1 MSVAEKARFY
11 LERSVPQLRE
21 WEEKEIFTKDE
32 IRTIVQ
38 KRSDFEHRILAP
50 RSKPDDFSAYAKWEH
65 SLETLRAKRCKRMKI
80 GHVVSQHT
88 SQARVLAIY
97 ERAVNRHPGRKD
109 LWLEYLAYTA
119 DVKATKRWRRTM
131 AAALRMMPTDADLWV
146 FAGRRSASN
155 GDMGGARGYFMRGC
169 RFCTTEGTLWIEYAR
184 CEMEWLAKME
194 AKKGGAGKK
203 KAEQE
208 NPLAG
213 EKMDDD
219 DEIKFHDEEEDDD
232 EHDGDDALRLPVP
245 AKDKAALNEEDSRAL
260 KNNPALDGAI
270 PMAIFDISRK
280 QPFFGPETAERFFD
294 MFAAFASKVSSAAKI
309 VAHVVDAM
317 REQDA
322 AHPATW
328 NCHIR
333 LPLVGVSPDTPQFP
347 LGLREVLSRLGR
359 GLDETSDGEAL
370 RSKSLV
376 WIELILLVN
385 DLDEGIRAV
394 LEHTKGKLQS

>member
-38 KRSDFEHRILAP
+38 KRSDYEHRILAP
-50 RSKPDDFSAYAKWEH
+50 RSNPDDFTAYAKWEQ
-65 SLETLRAKRCKRMKI
+65 SLESLRQKRCKRMKI
-80 GHVVSQHT
+80 GHVTSQHT
-88 SQARVLAIY
+88 TQSRVLAIFD
-97 ERAVNRHPGRKD
+97 RAVSRHPGRKD
-109 LWLEYLAYTA
+109 LWLEYLKYTA

-131 AAALRMMPTDADLWV
+131 ASALRMMPTDADLWI

-169 RFCTTEGTLWIEYAR
+169 RFCTSEGTLWIEYAR
-184 CEMEWLAKME
+184 CEMEWLAKMQ
-194 AKKGGAGKK
+194 AKKGGSKK

-219 DEIKFHDEEEDDD
+219 DEIKLIDEDDEEDEDEDVLSLPVPGKEKKEAIDEEES
-232 EHDGDDALRLPVP
+232 
-245 AKDKAALNEEDSRAL
+245 KAL
-260 KNNPALDGAI
+260 KHNPALDGAI

-280 QPFFGPETAERFFD
+280 QPFYNPEVAERFFD
-294 MFAAFASKVSSAAKI
+294 MFASFAKVSSASKI
-309 VAHVVDAM
+309 LQHVVDVM

-328 NCHIR
+328 NCYIR
-333 LPLVGVSPDTPQFP
+333 LPLVGVSPDTPEFP
-347 LGLREVLSRLGR
+347 LGLREVLSRLGK
-359 GLDETSDGEAL
+359 GLDETSDKAAL
-370 RSKSLV
+370 ESKSLV
-376 WIELILLVN
+376 WIELVLLFKG
-385 DLDEGIRAV
+385 LDEGIRTV
-394 LEHTKGKLQS
+394 LEHTRDQLQS

>member
-1 MSVAEKARFY
+1 MAVAEKARFY

-50 RSKPDDFSAYAKWEH
+50 RSNPDDFSAYAKWEQ

-80 GHVVSQHT
+80 GHVTSQHA

-97 ERAVNRHPGRKD
+97 ERAVSRHPGKKD

-131 AAALRMMPTDADLWV
+131 ASALRMMPTDVDLWV
-146 FAGRRSASN
+146 FAGRRSATN

-194 AKKGGAGKK
+194 AKKGGNK

-219 DEIKFHDEEEDDD
+219 DEIQFFDNDEDEDEEDS
-232 EHDGDDALRLPVP
+232 LRLP
-245 AKDKAALNEEDSRAL
+245 AAGKEKKVIDDQDSKTL

-270 PMAIFDISRK
+270 PIAIFDISRK
-280 QPFFGPETAERFFD
+280 QPFFNPEAAERFFD
-294 MFAAFASKVSSAAKI
+294 MFASFTKVSSQTKI
-309 VAHVVDAM
+309 TQHVVDAM
-317 REQDA
+317 QEQDA

-328 NCHIR
+328 NCYIR
-333 LPLVGVSPDTPQFP
+333 LPLVGVSPDTPEFP
-347 LGLREVLSRLGR
+347 LGLRDVLGRLGQ
-359 GLDETSDGEAL
+359 GLDKTSDKATL
-370 RSKSLV
+370 QKKSLV
-376 WIELILLVN
+376 WIELILLVK
-385 DLDEGIRAV
+385 DLDEGIRTV
-394 LEHTKGKLQS
+394 LEHTKSKLQS

>member
-1 MSVAEKARFY
+1 MAVAEKARFY

-50 RSKPDDFSAYAKWEH
+50 RSNPDDFIAYAKWEQ
-65 SLETLRAKRCKRMKI
+65 SLESLRAKRCKRMKV
-80 GHVVSQHT
+80 GHVTSQHA

-97 ERAVNRHPGRKD
+97 ERAVNRHPGRKE
-109 LWLEYLAYTA
+109 LWLEYLKYTA

-131 AAALRMMPTDADLWV
+131 ASALRMMPTDPDMWI

-169 RFCTTEGTLWIEYAR
+169 RFCTSEGTLWIEYAR

-194 AKKGGAGKK
+194 AKKSGKK
-203 KAEQE
+203 KVEQE
-208 NPLAG
+208 NPLAS

-219 DEIKFHDEEEDDD
+219 DEIKFNDEDEDEDDD
-232 EHDGDDALRLPVP
+232 EGFKLPVASQP
-245 AKDKAALNEEDSRAL
+245 KKVMDAEERQTL

-270 PMAIFDISRK
+270 PIAIFDISRK
-280 QPFFGPETAERFFD
+280 QPFFNPDVAERFFD
-294 MFAAFASKVSSAAKI
+294 MFAIFSKVSSQSKI
-309 VAHVVDAM
+309 VMHVVDVM

-328 NCHIR
+328 NCYIR
-333 LPLVGVSPDTPQFP
+333 LPLVGVSPDTPEFP
-347 LGLREVLSRLGR
+347 LGLRDVLARLR
-359 GLDETSDGEAL
+359 QGLEETSDKATL
-370 RSKSLV
+370 QKKSLV
-376 WIELILLVN
+376 WIELILLVQ
-385 DLDEGIRAV
+385 DLDEGIRTV
-394 LEHTKGKLQS
+394 LEHTKNKLQS

>member
-1 MSVAEKARFY
+1 MAVAEKARFY

-50 RSKPDDFSAYAKWEH
+50 RSNPDDFSAYAKWEQ
-65 SLETLRAKRCKRMKI
+65 SLETLRSKRCKRMKI
-80 GHVVSQHT
+80 GHVTSQHT

-97 ERAVNRHPGRKD
+97 ERAVSRHPGRKE

-131 AAALRMMPTDADLWV
+131 ASALRMMPTDADLWV

-169 RFCTTEGTLWIEYAR
+169 RFCTTEGKLWIEYAR

-194 AKKGGAGKK
+194 AKKGGSKK

-213 EKMDDD
+213 EKMDDE
-219 DEIKFHDEEEDDD
+219 DEIKFHDDEDEDQDEDDV
-232 EHDGDDALRLPVP
+232 LRLPVSG
-245 AKDKAALNEEDSRAL
+245 KEKVMNEEDSKAL

-270 PMAIFDISRK
+270 PIAIFDISRK
-280 QPFFGPETAERFFD
+280 QPFFNPEVAERFFD
-294 MFAAFASKVSSAAKI
+294 MFASFAKVSSMTKI
-309 VAHVVDAM
+309 ITHVVDTM
-317 REQDA
+317 REQDL

-328 NCHIR
+328 NCYVR
-333 LPLVGVSPDTPQFP
+333 LPLVGVSPDTPQFA
-347 LGLREVLSRLGR
+347 LGLRDVLSRLGQ
-359 GLDETSDGEAL
+359 GLDQTSDKATL
-370 RSKSLV
+370 QSKSLV
-376 WIELILLVN
+376 WIELILLVK
-385 DLDEGIRAV
+385 DLDEGIRTV
-394 LEHTKGKLQS
+394 LEHTKSKLQS